1 MMAKFSFSSMRRAEY
16 YVVASVVLFAVALA
30 VASIVVGTEDIPA
43 HLAAVGPEVFVGLL
57 LLSLF
62 NYLLRAGRWQYFAER
77 LGTVIPWRRNLS
89 YYFAGFSMTT
99 TPGKL
104 GEALRLWFIERAHGY
119 SYARLAPLFVGDRLS
134 DLNTVLILS
143 LVGLSAFAG
152 YGWAVLGLL
161 AAAFAVTFLFMRPA
175 ALLSVVGWIYTATGR
190 RWPRLFAKARHSL
203 RLTAGLFSVRTLLLA
218 TLISLP
224 GWLAECWA
232 LAWLLAALGHPIGLQ
247 AGMFIFCFSM
257 LAGAVSMLPGGLG
270 GVEAAMMALLVVVG
284 TPVDVAL
291 VATVIIR
298 ITTLWFAVVLGFITL
313 PLALRFARDSR
324 TS

>member
-1 MMAKFSFSSMRRAEY
+1 MAQLSFSRMRRAEY
-16 YVVASVVLFAVALA
+16 YVVASAVLFVVALA
-30 VASIVVGTEDIPA
+30 AASIVVGAENIPA
-43 HLAAVGPEVFVGLL
+43 HLSAVGPGVFIGLL

-62 NYLLRAGRWQYFAER
+62 NYVLRAGRWQFFAAR
-77 LGTVIPWRRNLS
+77 LGTIIPWRRNLS

-119 SYARLAPLFVGDRLS
+119 SYARLAPLFVGDRLI

-143 LVGLSAFAG
+143 LVGLGAFTG
-152 YGWAVLGLL
+152 FGWAVAVSL
-161 AAAFAVTFLFMRPA
+161 ALACVITLLFMRPA
-175 ALLSVVGWIYTATGR
+175 ALLSAVGWAYAVSGKRWR
-190 RWPRLFAKARHSL
+190 RAFAKTRRSI
-203 RLTAGLFSVRTLLLA
+203 RLTAGLFDVRTLILA
-218 TLISLP
+218 MIISLP

-270 GVEAAMMALLVVVG
+270 GVEAAMMALLVVAG

-291 VATVIIR
+291 VATVVIR
-298 ITTLWFAVVLGFITL
+298 ITTLWFAVALGFITL
-313 PLALRFARDSR
+313 PFALRFARGSR
-324 TS
+324 RG

>member
-1 MMAKFSFSSMRRAEY
+1 MAQFSFLRMRRAEY
-16 YVVASVVLFAVALA
+16 YVVASAVLFVVALA
-30 VASIVVGTEDIPA
+30 AASIVVGAENIPA
-43 HLAAVGPEVFVGLL
+43 HLAAVGPGVFIGLL

-62 NYLLRAGRWQYFAER
+62 NYVLRAGRWQFFAAR
-77 LGTVIPWRRNLS
+77 LGAVIPWRRNLS

-119 SYARLAPLFVGDRLS
+119 SYARLAPLFVGDRLI

-143 LVGLSAFAG
+143 LVGLGAFTG
-152 YGWAVLGLL
+152 YGWAVAVLL
-161 AAAFAVTFLFMRPA
+161 AAAFGITLLFMRPA
-175 ALLSVVGWIYTATGR
+175 ALLAAVGWTYAASGKRWR
-190 RWPRLFAKARHSL
+190 RVFAKARRSI
-203 RLTAGLFSVRTLLLA
+203 RLTAGLFDVKTLILA
-218 TLISLP
+218 MVISLP

-270 GVEAAMMALLVVVG
+270 GVEAAMMALLVVAG

-291 VATVIIR
+291 VATVVIR
-298 ITTLWFAVVLGFITL
+298 ITTLWFAVALGFITL
-313 PLALRFARDSR
+313 PFALRFARGSR
-324 TS
+324 DG